1 MEIVSQGGRCAMA
14 WDSVAPCLILPFAML
29 YSRFFIISRSSR
41 SFLSL
46 IINMNSRSKR
56 ISVKCHICYPHSAQ
70 CQAANAQCPTWRED
84 SFSKFLKQSLLWTLC
99 LMQRNALLAIKRR
112 SIFLHIPI
120 FSFILLT
127 TGGLKNALKLRVART
142 PDFTPGRFFR
152 LTGCSIFRLTR
163 NLTLCRIL
171 KKHLKRDNSRIL
183 HFVFLHGIVY
193 ADKAQKKK

>member
-1 MEIVSQGGRCAMA
+1 
-14 WDSVAPCLILPFAML
+14 ML
-29 YSRFFIISRSSR
+29 YSRFSSYLDQADL
-41 SFLSL
+41 FL
-46 IINMNSRSKR
+46 IIIMNSRSKR
-56 ISVKCHICYPHSAQ
+56 ISVKCHIRYPHSAQ

-142 PDFTPGRFFR
+142 PDFTLGRK
-152 LTGCSIFRLTR
+152 SITDKSF
-163 NLTLCRIL
+163 NL
-171 KKHLKRDNSRIL
+171 KKKKITKRAGYSFTAVWEII
-183 HFVFLHGIVY
+183 FS
-193 ADKAQKKK
+193 